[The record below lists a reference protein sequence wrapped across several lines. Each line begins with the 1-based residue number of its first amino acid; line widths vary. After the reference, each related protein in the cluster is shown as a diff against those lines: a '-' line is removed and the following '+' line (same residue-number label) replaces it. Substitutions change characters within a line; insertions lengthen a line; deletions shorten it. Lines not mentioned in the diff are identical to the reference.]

1 MERLPSATDGLARS
15 FQSDRRLTGDSS
27 FERVPALMALI
38 SGLWSVWHRVN
49 PAIYILLGKG
59 VRTIGSRFRR
69 EVGWPTSDYWPVF
82 LELKPLKLSGDLN
95 LKKSELEPDE
105 FPFARLSRPRLV
117 DRVPLGWALV
127 LVLLAFTLVAS
138 GKYLLEPTS
147 L

>member
-1 MERLPSATDGLARS
+1 M
-15 FQSDRRLTGDSS
+15 TGDSP
-27 FERVPALMALI
+27 FERDPALLALM

-49 PAIYILLGKG
+49 PAIYLLLGKAA
-59 VRTIGSRFRR
+59 RTTGSVCGRKW
-69 EVGWPTSDYWPVF
+69 EGPPSDHWPVF
-82 LELKPLKLSGDLN
+82 LELKPLKQSADPN
-95 LKKSELEPDE
+95 LQKIELEPDE

-127 LVLLAFTLVAS
+127 LMLLAFTLIVS